1 MDYTSYFDIFVM
13 LKVSSILLHADLWFT
28 NTRTYLTRV
37 WNALDSPTYQF
48 IFFDIGKHWLKN
60 NNVYLMITNECE
72 LTTCTENND
81 PPHPDIIP
89 RTWTLIQ
96 RHNHFT
102 LTSRSRSFMAW
113 TVSMSINVRCIR
125 TNYKQVKL
133 YGTVTQ
139 NQQVMIRMCCTQA
152 HCWSHRYT

>member
-96 RHNHFT
+96 RHIHFT
-102 LTSRSRSFMAW
+102 LTSRSQTLWDRHTKPTSDD
-113 TVSMSINVRCIR
+113 TNVLHASALLKPPIFLGLLM
-125 TNYKQVKL
+125 V
-133 YGTVTQ
+133 
-139 NQQVMIRMCCTQA
+139 VMEI
-152 HCWSHRYT
+152 SLNI